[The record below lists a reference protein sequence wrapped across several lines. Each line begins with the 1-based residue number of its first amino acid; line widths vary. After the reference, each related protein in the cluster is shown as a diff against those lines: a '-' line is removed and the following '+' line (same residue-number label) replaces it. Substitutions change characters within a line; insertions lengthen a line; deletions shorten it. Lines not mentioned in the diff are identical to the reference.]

1 MMLTTASRVKAA
13 KRYARNGQYPEAAV
27 IAEKIRYSKVSSIH
41 ELSALAS
48 IFLRVK
54 QYDEAKAVYLEMYSR
69 AKTHKV
75 MVGLIDL
82 CLKTQE
88 PKQAEKFLREFRRME
103 PENPERLVFRYRVDC
118 MLGKSNEY
126 LLKSLTKLK
135 EEDYTDIW
143 ALELAKIYFKENDM
157 AACAKE
163 CRDILLWFPDSE
175 VAPKAKVLLG
185 ACEDVFEAAGEE
197 PQEAA
202 APEAADALQEGTASG
217 ASVDVVEIT
226 NSEPLQSS
234 ETEIEK
240 EAEAEKEAEL
250 ALEASI
256 ADAVAG
262 LLDGEEAAASEP
274 QPSEPVLYDRII
286 YDDDDEEEDEYV
298 IRDYFVESEE
308 EPRTE
313 EPLQPEA
320 TEEEAALKAEAQTGA
335 MEEEP
340 LPVIELPVIG
350 VPMEGQETEA
360 EDGAEVLTEKE
371 TENKTKTPS
380 VEESV
385 EQKPYEEELSV
396 EEPAERKPYEEKLAE
411 EAPAGQKPYEKKPS
425 VEAPAEQKPYEE
437 KPSGEKFAE
446 LNSVEKTLAEE
457 PVEEEPVEKKPA
469 DGAVPDLSQ
478 IRVDELVFDADSS
491 TWETPDDGLLPEENP
506 EKWMQE
512 VNITNTEPEKP
523 KETKAASE
531 RELTEA
537 ALAAMFREDDVAIER
552 ALYDLLKKD

>member
-1 MMLTTASRVKAA
+1 MMLTTASKVNAA

-27 IAEKIRYSKVSSIH
+27 IAEKIRLSKVSSIH
-41 ELSALAS
+41 ELSALAG

-88 PKQAEKFLREFRRME
+88 PKLAEKYLREFRKME

-157 AACAKE
+157 VACAKE

-175 VAPKAKVLLG
+175 VVPKAKVLLG
-185 ACEDVFEAAGEE
+185 ACEDTFEAAETEPEE
-197 PQEAA
+197 AVGGD
-202 APEAADALQEGTASG
+202 AADAPQERAGAG

-226 NSEPLQSS
+226 NAESSDS
-234 ETEIEK
+234 ETPRSYET
-240 EAEAEKEAEL
+240 EAEL

-262 LLDGEEAAASEP
+262 MLDGGEAAEEFAAEELAAEELAAEEEAVAGAQTIP
-274 QPSEPVLYDRII
+274 TPAPILYDRII
-286 YDDDDEEEDEYV
+286 YDDDDDEDDEEEYV
-298 IRDYFVESEE
+298 IRDYFEE
-308 EPRTE
+308 KPAEAEDTQRETAGNIAAEPMEQEPLPE
-313 EPLQPEA
+313 EPLPE
-320 TEEEAALKAEAQTGA
+320 EPLP
-335 MEEEP
+335 EEP

-350 VPMEGQETEA
+350 VPMEEPAGEA
-360 EDGAEVLTEKE
+360 EPEERSAA
-371 TENKTKTPS
+371 
-380 VEESV
+380 EESAV
-385 EQKPYEEELSV
+385 QENASD
-396 EEPAERKPYEEKLAE
+396 
-411 EAPAGQKPYEKKPS
+411 EAAAQP
-425 VEAPAEQKPYEE
+425 
-437 KPSGEKFAE
+437 
-446 LNSVEKTLAEE
+446 
-457 PVEEEPVEKKPA
+457 
-469 DGAVPDLSQ
+469 VPDLSQ
-478 IRVDELVFDADSS
+478 IRVEELVFDPDSS
-491 TWETPDDGLLPEENP
+491 AWEEPDDGLLRDDDQ
-506 EKWMQE
+506 EKWMQK
-512 VNITNTEPEKP
+512 VDITAKETEPP
-523 KETKAASE
+523 KEEPEATE

>member
-185 ACEDVFEAAGEE
+185 ACEDVFEAVGEE
-197 PQEAA
+197 SEEAA
-202 APEAADALQEGTASG
+202 APEAADASQEGTASG

-226 NSEPLQSS
+226 NPEPSQSS
-234 ETEIEK
+234 ETETEK
-240 EAEAEKEAEL
+240 EAEAEKEADAEKEAEL

-262 LLDGEEAAASEP
+262 LLDGEEAVASEP
-274 QPSEPVLYDRII
+274 QPKEPVLYDRII
-286 YDDDDEEEDEYV
+286 YDDDDDEDEEEDEYV

-313 EPLQPEA
+313 EPLQPETA
-320 TEEEAALKAEAQTGA
+320 EEEAVQTAEAPTGP

-350 VPMEGQETEA
+350 VPMEEPETEA
-360 EDGAEVLTEKE
+360 EDGAEEEPAERMPYKEELTEEEPAERMPYKE
-371 TENKTKTPS
+371 ELT
-380 VEESV
+380 
-385 EQKPYEEELSV
+385 EEEPAERMPYKEELAE
-396 EEPAERKPYEEKLAE
+396 EEPAERKPYEEEPAE
-411 EAPAGQKPYEKKPS
+411 EES
-425 VEAPAEQKPYEE
+425 TE
-437 KPSGEKFAE
+437 
-446 LNSVEKTLAEE
+446 
-457 PVEEEPVEKKPA
+457 
-469 DGAVPDLSQ
+469 GAVPDLSK

-506 EKWMQE
+506 EEWMQE
-512 VNITNTEPEKP
+512 VTITDTEPEKP
-523 KETKAASE
+523 KEAKETSE

>member
-1 MMLTTASRVKAA
+1 MMLTTASRVNAA

-175 VAPKAKVLLG
+175 VVPKAKVLLG
-185 ACEDVFEAAGEE
+185 ACEDVFEEADAEPEE
-197 PQEAA
+197 TAV
-202 APEAADALQEGTASG
+202 PEAADASQDGTASSS
-217 ASVDVVEIT
+217 SVEVVEIT
-226 NSEPLQSS
+226 NSEPTRST
-234 ETEIEK
+234 ETETEM
-240 EAEAEKEAEL
+240 EADAETEAEL

-256 ADAVAG
+256 ADAIAG
-262 LLDGEEAAASEP
+262 LLDGGEAAASEP
-274 QPSEPVLYDRII
+274 QPTEPVLYDRII
-286 YDDDDEEEDEYV
+286 YDDDDDEDDEEDEYV
-298 IRDYFVESEE
+298 IRDYFVESAE

-320 TEEEAALKAEAQTGA
+320 SEEEAALKAETRTVPT
-335 MEEEP
+335 EEEP

-350 VPMEGQETEA
+350 VPMESTEA
-360 EDGAEVLTEKE
+360 EDGAEVLNEQA
-371 TENKTKTPS
+371 TENKTKT
-380 VEESV
+380 
-385 EQKPYEEELSV
+385 LFV
-396 EEPAERKPYEEKLAE
+396 EEPAERKPYEEKPAE
-411 EAPAGQKPYEKKPS
+411 EAPAERKPFK
-425 VEAPAEQKPYEE
+425 
-437 KPSGEKFAE
+437 G
-446 LNSVEKTLAEE
+446 E
-457 PVEEEPVEKKPA
+457 PVEENLAEEKPLEEEPAEEKPA

-491 TWETPDDGLLPEENP
+491 AWETPDDGLLPEENP

>member
-1 MMLTTASRVKAA
+1 MMLTTASKVNAA

-27 IAEKIRYSKVSSIH
+27 IAEKIRLSKVSSIH
-41 ELSALAS
+41 ELSALAG

-88 PKQAEKFLREFRRME
+88 PKLAEKYLREFRKME

-157 AACAKE
+157 VACAKE

-175 VAPKAKVLLG
+175 VVPKAKVLLG
-185 ACEDVFEAAGEE
+185 ACEDTFEAAETEPEE
-197 PQEAA
+197 AVGGD
-202 APEAADALQEGTASG
+202 AADAPQERAGAG

-226 NSEPLQSS
+226 NAESSDS
-234 ETEIEK
+234 ETPRSYET
-240 EAEAEKEAEL
+240 EAEL

-262 LLDGEEAAASEP
+262 MLDGGEAAEEFAAEELAAEELAAEEEAVAGAQTIP
-274 QPSEPVLYDRII
+274 TPAPILYDRII
-286 YDDDDEEEDEYV
+286 YDDDDDEDDEEEYV
-298 IRDYFVESEE
+298 IRDYF
-308 EPRTE
+308 
-313 EPLQPEA
+313 
-320 TEEEAALKAEAQTGA
+320 
-335 MEEEP
+335 EEEP

-350 VPMEGQETEA
+350 VPMEEPAGEA
-360 EDGAEVLTEKE
+360 EPEERSAA
-371 TENKTKTPS
+371 
-380 VEESV
+380 EESAV
-385 EQKPYEEELSV
+385 QES
-396 EEPAERKPYEEKLAE
+396 ASD
-411 EAPAGQKPYEKKPS
+411 EAVAQP
-425 VEAPAEQKPYEE
+425 
-437 KPSGEKFAE
+437 
-446 LNSVEKTLAEE
+446 
-457 PVEEEPVEKKPA
+457 
-469 DGAVPDLSQ
+469 VPDFSQ
-478 IRVDELVFDADSS
+478 IRVEELVFDPDSS
-491 TWETPDDGLLPEENP
+491 AWEEPDDGLLRDDDQ
-506 EKWMQE
+506 EKWMQK
-512 VNITNTEPEKP
+512 VDITAKETEPP
-523 KETKAASE
+523 KEEPEATE